1 MLNDE
6 MMKIKTQIY
15 IKKKQK
21 KKNTITMNNIL

>member
-15 IKKKQK
+15 KKKQK